1 MSESNEA
8 KLLKSLIWSTKEFP
22 LAEFVEKY
30 PLPQVVCVEVGF
42 FGDNESTT
50 LSGGQV
56 LTLHSLQQTT
66 KVVCESPFDGIVV
79 IPLHCPLKFRV
90 LSKDCDLAS
99 ITAEQLST
107 VYRSIKYI
115 RVVKAQ
121 SKNNSEESLEVDD
134 ILKVLSLDTAKGLI
148 KCRKTSGRQ
157 NVSIPLNCDALFSPL
172 LDPGDHTLAEVKDR
186 FGFPAKVYL
195 SDKSRRHSSC
205 RNDSS
210 SMSVSSLGTLT
221 VYDEIEDCVVISTT
235 LCDTKHDKVC
245 LQIPKDLQITVV
257 VAEGFMSGDETYQRV
272 VKTLD
277 QSLNRTSLKD
287 FENLDVYEHLDVV
300 KNSARSVSSSSVE
313 KGSARVEKL
322 VMEHRS
328 NQFTPGPSPKLPPR
342 RPLKP
347 SPPTPHPSWAP
358 RIPPKPSPKP
368 ASNQPPTSGST
379 VLKRL
384 KSLNR
389 TFKPPDWLHMM
400 NRSRM
405 KSEGDEPEYVEPE
418 TKCSDTYEDTGN
430 YTDLDQNYQSA
441 DNIYQEPLAEAPQGR
456 AAKPPSMPPPPV
468 PRSNKD
474 QIYETLSRI
483 PHDLSPMTT
492 TEVGEVLTYLGME
505 CYVIKFADEMIDG
518 EMLQSMDQES
528 LESLDVTKFH
538 TKKLLKFVGGWRPN
552 V

>member
-30 PLPQVVCVEVGF
+30 QLPQVVCVEVGF

-66 KVVCESPFDGIVV
+66 KVVCESPFDGVVV

-90 LSKDCDLAS
+90 LPKDCDHAS
-99 ITAEQLST
+99 VTAEQLST
-107 VYRSIKYI
+107 VYRAIKYI
-115 RVVKAQ
+115 RVVKGQ
-121 SKNNSEESLEVDD
+121 RSKNNTEESLDVDD
-134 ILKVLSLDTAKGLI
+134 ILMVRSLDTARGLI
-148 KCRKTSGRQ
+148 KCTNVASRQ

-172 LDPGDHTLAEVKDR
+172 LDPGDHTLAEVKKR

-195 SDKSRRHSSC
+195 SDKDRRGSSC
-205 RNDSS
+205 CNDSS

-245 LQIPKDLQITVV
+245 LRIPKDLQITVV

-277 QSLNRTSLKD
+277 QSLNKTSLKD

-300 KNSARSVSSSSVE
+300 KNSAPCVSSTSVE
-313 KGSARVEKL
+313 RGSARVEKL

-328 NQFTPGPSPKLPPR
+328 SQFTPGPSPKLPPR
-342 RPLKP
+342 MPSKP
-347 SPPTPHPSWAP
+347 SPPALDPSWAP
-358 RIPPKPSPKP
+358 IIPPKPSPKP
-368 ASNQPPTSGST
+368 PRNQPPTSGST
-379 VLKRL
+379 VVKRL
-384 KSLNR
+384 KSLKALKSPWLPMNKNR
-389 TFKPPDWLHMM
+389 
-400 NRSRM
+400 N
-405 KSEGDEPEYVEPE
+405 KSEGDEPEYVEAS
-418 TKCSDTYEDTGN
+418 TKCSDIYEDTEN
-430 YTDLDQNYQSA
+430 YMALDQNYQST

-456 AAKPPSMPPPPV
+456 VKPPSIPPPPPPA
-468 PRSNKD
+468 PRSNKE
-474 QIYETLSRI
+474 QIYEAIARI
-483 PHDLSPMTT
+483 PRDLSPLTT
-492 TEVGEVLTYLGME
+492 TEVGKALTYLGME
-505 CYVIKFADEMIDG
+505 CYVIKFANEMIDG
-518 EMLQSMDQES
+518 EMLQSIDEES
-528 LESLDVTKFH
+528 LESLDVNKFH
-538 TKKLLKFVGGWRPN
+538 IKKLLKFIRGWRPN